1 MKVREFLEKQTDCE
15 IKVYQVPI
23 KEIDSCKE
31 LVKRYQGEIKVSV
44 NSNQNYLDFEV
55 KHFYHDNGYLIV
67 ICEANEEQKQ
77 RTIKAYKNK
86 I

>member
-1 MKVREFLEKQTDCE
+1 
-15 IKVYQVPI
+15 VPI

-31 LVKRYQGEIKVSV
+31 LVKRYQGEIKVSI

-67 ICEANEEQKQ
+67 VCEANEEQKQ
-77 RTIKAYKNK
+77 RTIKAYRN
-86 I
+86 